1 MRNINI
7 LSDKS
12 IDPSKVM
19 SAEQL
24 IPQNDDSVEA
34 NKINEKNPQLMA

>member
-12 IDPSKVM
+12 IDPSKAM

-24 IPQNDDSVEA
+24 IPQNDDSVVTD
-34 NKINEKNPQLMA
+34 KINEKNPQLKA